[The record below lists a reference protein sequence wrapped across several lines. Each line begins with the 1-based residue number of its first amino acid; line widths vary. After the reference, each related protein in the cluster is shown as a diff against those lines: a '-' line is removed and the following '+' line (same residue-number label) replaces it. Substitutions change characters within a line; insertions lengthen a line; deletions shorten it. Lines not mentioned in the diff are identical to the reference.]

1 MLLHVVYSLSVKDN
15 TKIKKDHKGLV
26 RKLKMDNNLIQ
37 GMFPYSGDWKLEAL
51 LTGID
56 FLCQSLKQ
64 PGSFSLLLL
73 VLQAMSWLICTLH

>member
-15 TKIKKDHKGLV
+15 TKIKRHKKGLV
-26 RKLKMDNNLIQ
+26 RKLKVDNNLIQ
-37 GMFPYSGDWKLEAL
+37 RMFPYSGDWKLEAL

-64 PGSFSLLLL
+64 PGSFSLLLF
-73 VLQAMSWLICTLH
+73 VLQAMSRVICTLH